1 MKCQLCNKKLI
12 KIFSLGKIP
21 LCNNFNLINS
31 KKKVRKYPLDLYQ
44 CKYDKLVQLGRNYRR
59 EKIFGNQY
67 DYLTGSSESLKK
79 YFKLTANE
87 LIKKFNLK
95 KGDTVIEIG
104 CNDGTFLNYFKKK
117 KINILGIDGSKNAYK
132 SSKIK
137 EYIIKTFFE
146 KGISRVILKKV
157 KKESIKLI
165 LAFNVLAHSNNLRGM
180 MDEIKKLMSIN
191 TILVTQN
198 HSLHN
203 LIKNSEFDTIYH
215 EHLRYFSSYSFFKL
229 LKKFNIN
236 LFHIR
241 EKFFYGKSLLFF
253 SSLKKNKLDNK
264 SLQLLNRDKKIKVVK
279 SFSDLK
285 EKLQVKKRLIL
296 NLLNKI
302 KKKKLKVVGI
312 GAPIKSTI
320 FLNYF
325 QINSKL
331 INHTLE
337 VNKYR
342 INKKIPGVE
351 IPIFIENIKNIK
363 ADYLIILSWNM
374 HNQIVDK
381 IKNKGYVN
389 KFIKL
394 YPNIKIHR

>member
-1 MKCQLCNKKLI
+1 MKCQLCNKKLF
-12 KIFSLGKIP
+12 KIFRLGKIP
-21 LCNNFNLINS
+21 LCNNFNPINS
-31 KKKVRKYPLDLYQ
+31 KKKIKKYPLDLYQ

-79 YFKLTANE
+79 YFKITANE

-95 KGDTVIEIG
+95 KGDTVVEIG
-104 CNDGTFLNYFKKK
+104 CNDGTLLNYFKKK
-117 KINILGIDGSKNAYK
+117 KIIILGIDGSKKAYK

-137 EYIIKTFFE
+137 YFLINTFFE
-146 KGISRVILKKV
+146 KGISKKIFKKA
-157 KKESIKLI
+157 KKENIKLI
-165 LAFNVLAHSNNLRGM
+165 LAFNVLAHSNNLKEM
-180 MDEIKKLMSIN
+180 MSEIKKLMSIN

-215 EHLRYFSSYSFFKL
+215 EHLRYFSSYSFFEL

-236 LFHIR
+236 LFSIR

-253 SSLKKNKLDNK
+253 SSLKKIKPDNK
-264 SLQLLNRDKKIKVVK
+264 SLQFIKRDKELKIAK
-279 SFSDLK
+279 SFNDLK
-285 EKLQVKKRLIL
+285 KKLEIKKEKIL
-296 NLLNKI
+296 NLLNEI
-302 KKKKLKVVGI
+302 KKKKFKVVGI

-325 QINSKL
+325 KINSKL
-331 INHTLE
+331 IKYLLE

-342 INKKIPGVE
+342 VNKEVPGVKIP
-351 IPIFIENIKNIK
+351 IYFENLKNLK
-363 ADYLIILSWNM
+363 ADYLVILTWNM
-374 HNQIVDK
+374 HNQIVNK
-381 IKNKGYVN
+381 IKNKGYKN

-394 YPNIKIHR
+394 YPNIKIHS